1 LLLQVIIT
9 PKLLP
14 SLFDTQAASGNDN
27 IAVHV
32 MMKGKQH
39 LVRRLSGRPV

>member
-1 LLLQVIIT
+1 VIIT

-14 SLFDTQAASGNDN
+14 SLFDSQAASGEDN

-32 MMKGKQH
+32 MMKGKQQ
-39 LVRRLSGRPV
+39 LVRHLA